1 MPSRERVQDL
11 VAYVERGQILE
22 AIDEFYADDVVMQDN
37 HNPPTVGKA
46 ANREREREFGAM
58 IAEVHENRAAA
69 VLVDG
74 DRAVIHRR
82 FDFTGTDGKR
92 YRFDQLAL
100 QTWKN
105 DKIVSERFYYD
116 SATLVVGEAKAA

>member
-1 MPSRERVQDL
+1 MPSRERVRDL
-11 VAYVERGQILE
+11 VAYVERGRILE

-37 HNPPTVGKA
+37 HAPPTVGKA
-46 ANREREREFGAM
+46 ANREREQAFAAL

-74 DRAVIHRR
+74 DRAVINWR
-82 FDFTGTDGKR
+82 FDFTGTDGTR
-92 YRFDQLAL
+92 YRFDQLAF
-100 QTWKN
+100 QSWKG
-105 DKIVSERFYYD
+105 DRIVNERFYYD